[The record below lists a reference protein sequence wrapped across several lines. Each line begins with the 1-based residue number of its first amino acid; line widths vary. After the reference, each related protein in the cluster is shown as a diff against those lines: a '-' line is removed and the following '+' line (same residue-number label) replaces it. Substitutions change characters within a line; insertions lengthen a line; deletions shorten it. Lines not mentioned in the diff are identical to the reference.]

1 MFQDFP
7 TGLEAFTTCH
17 AGDIPKYAGKFRRS
31 LGYPLHKVPFN
42 ANSMNFTQL
51 HITSGHEFLQLLD
64 VKYCDIIK
72 QLPAFSAHF

>member
-17 AGDIPKYAGKFRRS
+17 AGDIPKYAG
-31 LGYPLHKVPFN
+31 KVPFN